1 MLEVLPEWQ
10 ARFSMK
16 CWFVL
21 LLAVVACNGE
31 SPVAPEAFSRKP
43 CRPPENLVSMVTG
56 PAFAPTA
63 MRSALLH
70 AAGPM
75 TAALGTGA
83 DVQAL
88 QDAINIV
95 ISDIGVSKY
104 DGACRLLSIA
114 AGALDALPDTP
125 ATLPDRDGIRLIL
138 ALTAQSLAEVIGP

>member
-1 MLEVLPEWQ
+1 
-10 ARFSMK
+10 MK
-16 CWFVL
+16 RWFVL
-21 LLAVVACNGE
+21 LLAVAACKGD

-43 CRPPENLVSMVTG
+43 CRPPVNLVSMVTG
-56 PAFAPTA
+56 PAFAPSA

-70 AAGPM
+70 AAVPM

-88 QDAINIV
+88 HDAITIV
-95 ISDIGVSKY
+95 ITDIGVSDN

-114 AGALDALPDTP
+114 AGALAALPDTP